1 MSNTVITVLAA
12 NAAIQSSVA
21 AQQAHEAHEA
31 TVTSCMAYMSGFQGR
46 GASVAEARQ
55 YSSCVETVYPS
66 TEFTVDVLGKLL
78 VGSLMLMAIIGL
90 IFGLYRRVRDT
101 SWLSPGWFEVLFF
114 YPLMGCLVWAVIW
127 AAIAG
132 VLYLSS

>member
-1 MSNTVITVLAA
+1 MSNTITTVLAA

-21 AQQAHEAHEA
+21 AQQAQEA

-66 TEFTVDVLGKLL
+66 TEFTVDVPGKLL
-78 VGSLMLMAIIGL
+78 VGSLMLMVILGL

-101 SWLSPGWFEVLFF
+101 SWSSPGWFEVLFF

>member
-1 MSNTVITVLAA
+1 MSNTVTTVLAA

-21 AQQAHEAHEA
+21 AQQAHEA

-55 YSSCVETVYPS
+55 YSSCVATVYPS
-66 TEFTVDVLGKLL
+66 DETVIDIPGKML
-78 VGSLMLMAIIGL
+78 VGSLMLIVIIAF
-90 IFGLYRRVRDT
+90 IFGLDKRVRDT
-101 SWLSPGWFEVLFF
+101 SWSSPGWFEVLFF
-114 YPLMGCLVWAVIW
+114 YPLMGCLVWGVMW

-132 VLYLSS
+132 VLYLTS